1 MPKPGVLYLK
11 LRSYAKIGNP
21 SPKFGVPCQNSGSC
35 AKIGGPMLNLGF
47 LCPHWVSPPPP
58 PQNFGSPIPTSPLPP
73 PSFGSSPPNL
83 GLPLPN
89 SQSHPPNLG
98 LPTPNPHL
106 PTPNLPF
113 QPQIWGSHPPFLP
126 PPPSRGLR
134 VALLLPRRAPPGPCS
149 RTSSRS
155 IRSTWQR
162 PAVCS
167 SSPNCRL
174 KSGVPPTPDP
184 DPGGAGGA
192 ASVGWGSQSAS
203 VPGWQEFV
211 PKSRGYGVK

>member
-1 MPKPGVLYLK
+1 MK
-11 LRSYAKIGNP
+11 
-21 SPKFGVPCQNSGSC
+21 
-35 AKIGGPMLNLGF
+35 
-47 LCPHWVSPPPP
+47 
-58 PQNFGSPIPTSPLPP
+58 PLPQ
-73 PSFGSSPPNL
+73 SPQRCGRSPVWMRRCWVRL
-83 GLPLPN
+83 EPRLKPLPH
-89 SQSHPPNLG
+89 STQRCGFSAATAVRHRREQPGQQRSLVAAPRAHSAHGAGVGSLFLVLRRWVLATG
-98 LPTPNPHL
+98 SGCDGDGDGDGEGSA
-106 PTPNLPF
+106 PF
-113 QPQIWGSHPPFLP
+113 GDASSAPA
-126 PPPSRGLR
+126 PPSRGLR